1 MTEYFLVTTWRLQAP
16 IEAVW
21 DAIYHSERWPLW
33 WRYVKQVEDIKTGN
47 RDGLH
52 SVRRYTWR
60 TCLPYTLRF
69 DLLVT
74 RIEPCVA
81 FEAAVSGD
89 LEGYGRCILSSDG
102 PVTTVNYEWNV
113 RTCIPWMNRLAPLA
127 KPLFEWNH
135 QRVMQLGGE
144 GLSRWLTDRLAAAR
158 RTQPRSSKKRIY
170 R

>member
-1 MTEYFLVTTWRLQAP
+1 MAEYLLITTWHLQAP
-16 IEAVW
+16 IEMVW
-21 DAIYHSERWPLW
+21 DTLYHSERWPLW

-69 DLLVT
+69 DLLAT

-89 LEGYGRCILSSDG
+89 LEGNGRCLLSSEG
-102 PVTTVNYEWNV
+102 PLTTVCYEWNV
-113 RTCIPWMNRLAPLA
+113 CTCIPWMNGLAPLA

-135 QRVMQLGGE
+135 QRVMQAGGE
-144 GLSRWLTDRLAAAR
+144 GLARWLADQPPSIKCRLG
-158 RTQPRSSKKRIY
+158 
-170 R
+170 